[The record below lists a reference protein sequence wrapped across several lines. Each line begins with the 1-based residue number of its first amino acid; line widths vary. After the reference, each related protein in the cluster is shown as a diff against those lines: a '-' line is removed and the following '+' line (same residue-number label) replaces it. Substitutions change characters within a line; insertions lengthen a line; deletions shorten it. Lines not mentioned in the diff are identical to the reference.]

1 MKRRSFVA
9 SAAGASMASMQAQ
22 PKTAALYEFRYYR
35 LRNTADNQRGRL
47 TDFLVKTALPAVQR
61 AGGGPA
67 GIFASNIAPDGPFLL
82 MINSFQGL
90 ADFEKTRAQLS
101 ADGEF
106 MKAAEAFSA
115 GPGLP
120 YQRVETQLFQAFP
133 GMPRIEVPPAVPGKA
148 PRLFELRTYESNT
161 PFTLRKKIGMFENG
175 EIAIFRKYGL
185 NPVLFSEALVGP
197 RMPNLT
203 YMLWHDNLS
212 AREAN
217 WRAFAQSPE
226 WKKLSATPGLSD
238 GEVVSNISTVLLSP
252 VNGSPI
258 R

>member
-9 SAAGASMASMQAQ
+9 GAAGASMVTMQAQ
-22 PKTAALYEFRYYR
+22 PKPVSLFEFRYYR
-35 LRNTADNQRGRL
+35 LRNTTDNQRGRL
-47 TDFLVKTALPAVQR
+47 TDFLVKSALPAMQK
-61 AGGGPA
+61 AGAGPV
-67 GIFASNIAPDGPFLL
+67 GIFASNIAPDSPFVL
-82 MINSFQGL
+82 MIASYAGFAG
-90 ADFEKTRAQLS
+90 FEQARAKMMG
-101 ADGEF
+101 DGDF
-106 MKAAEAFSA
+106 MKAAEAFFN

-120 YQRVETQLFQAFP
+120 YQRVESQLFQGFA
-133 GMPRIEVPPAVPGKA
+133 GMPQIEVPAAEAGKA

-175 EIAIFRKYGL
+175 EIEIFRKYGL
-185 NPVLFSEALVGP
+185 NPVLFSESVVGP